1 MLKSAFERSD
11 ERAEIAVIE
20 WKSIKANERE
30 RIVRELDTL
39 GIDYAKV

>member
-1 MLKSAFERSD
+1 MIKTSLERSD
-11 ERAEIAVIE
+11 EKVDTAVIE

-30 RIVRELDTL
+30 IIVRELGAL